1 MKLFNI
7 KHIFTV
13 PSLLNI
19 CGIAIAV
26 AAFYVIMS
34 VVDFD
39 LNYNHSIKDY
49 EKVYNLTIGNY
60 DDDKRHNII
69 SRPIG
74 ETFGRE
80 CPMVEN
86 YGCLYPWVDWA
97 LYIKRNDEYNKVEI
111 RTGKISRGLI
121 PTLDI
126 KILEGDTTKFVN
138 ENQVIISRSDAEK
151 FGIHVGEYLKYDLN
165 CRDEVEVVA
174 IYDIAP
180 NTELKPF
187 GGFRCIG
194 DEYLNEGG
202 WSVTSYYYRMYSP
215 IDHASMMAVAK
226 DMIRRANH
234 FDDDFELPESIKD
247 TLKCTKEE
255 FIDNVVNNMVSRLA
269 PELVPFDRIHFE
281 PKIDGHHEPANSKI
295 VYTLLILAIVI
306 ILIAYINYVNFF
318 FARVP
323 QRIKAINTMKILG
336 SDRKNLVMI
345 LVGESL
351 VYTFISLVLA
361 FVLVRTLVPSLVG
374 GAVDMDMMVYSNHK
388 MLVLSVLIPM
398 ITSIAVSIYPSLYI
412 TDIPPALALKGNV
425 TQTHDFALRY
435 VLIGFQIT
443 ASTALIIG
451 SLFIHKNID
460 FINNTNLGFNRDN
473 LLAVETSQRISENRD
488 DVRSLL
494 LQNPDILDIT
504 WTHSELIATDRHR
517 VMMPLEKDGTV
528 EAVQVDVVFVA
539 DNFFDFMGMEIKE
552 GRGFLPSDYKA
563 DNGVYVFNQAARNK
577 YNITLEHRFSDLN
590 GAGMCEIVGFCNDSK
605 LKPLRYAIEPFVFY
619 APGTKAPNYANL
631 QHLYIRIAN
640 GANFKKTVKYI
651 EQSLAKVDPEFPYIG
666 NPVQTFQNEILT
678 SNYEQET
685 DLTRLITLFAFIAI
699 LISVM
704 GIFGVVY
711 FETERRRKE
720 IGIRRVNGATIMEIL
735 TMFNV
740 KFLKITA
747 ICSAI
752 AIPIAFIFVQKY
764 FSGFVFHYAINPWIF
779 ILGVLIAVIITVL
792 VVTAACF
799 KTANE
804 NPVKTLKNE

>member
-39 LNYNHSIKDY
+39 LTYNHGIRDH
-49 EKVYNLTIGNY
+49 EKVYNMTVGWQSGG
-60 DDDKRHNII
+60 KRQNNID
-69 SRPIG
+69 RPFG

-86 YGCLYPWVDWA
+86 YGCLHPWDQWA
-97 LYIKRNDEYNKVEI
+97 LYVKNNGEYNKMEI

-138 ENQVIISRSDAEK
+138 ENQIIISRSDAEK

-180 NTELKPF
+180 NTELRPY

-194 DEYLNEGG
+194 DEYINDGN
-202 WSVTSYYYRMYSP
+202 WTVTSYYYRMYSP
-215 IDHASMMAVAK
+215 IDKATLLALTKDVIRHANRL
-226 DMIRRANH
+226 DE
-234 FDDDFELPESIKD
+234 FELPQEVMDS
-247 TLKCTKEE
+247 LNCTTEE
-255 FIDNVVNNMVSRLA
+255 YVENAVNNTVSRMS
-269 PELVPFDRIHFE
+269 PELVSLDRIHFE
-281 PKIDGHHEPANSKI
+281 PELDGIHEPANSKI

-323 QRIKAINTMKILG
+323 QRIKSINTMKILG
-336 SDRKNLVMI
+336 SSRKKLVMT

-351 VYTFISLVLA
+351 VFTFISLVLA
-361 FVLVRTLVPSLVG
+361 FVLVHTLVPLLVG
-374 GAVDMDMMVYSNHK
+374 NAVDMELMVYSNRN
-388 MLVLSVLIPM
+388 MLILSILIPI
-398 ITSIAVSIYPSLYI
+398 ITSIAVSIYPALYI

-435 VLIGFQIT
+435 VLIGFQIA

-460 FINNTNLGFNRDN
+460 YINNSDLGFNRDN
-473 LLAVETSQRISENRD
+473 LLAVETSQHISENRE

-504 WTHSELIATDRHR
+504 WTHSELIATQRHN
-517 VMMPLEKDGTV
+517 VMLPLVKDGETMV
-528 EAVQVDVVFVA
+528 VQVDMVFA
-539 DNFFDFMGMEIKE
+539 SDNFFDFMGMEIEE

-563 DNGVYVFNQAARNK
+563 EHGVYVFNQTARKK
-577 YNITLEHRFSDLN
+577 YNVTLDHRFLDVNDPFL
-590 GAGMCEIVGFCNDSK
+590 CDIVGFCNDSK
-605 LKPLRYAIEPFVFY
+605 LKPLRYTIEPLVFY
-619 APGTKAPNYANL
+619 APGTKAPPLTNL
-631 QHLYIRIAN
+631 QHLYIRVSD
-640 GANFKKTVKYI
+640 GADFQKTAKFI
-651 EQSLAKVDPEFPYIG
+651 EQSLAQVDPDFPYIG
-666 NPVQTFQNEILT
+666 HPVKTFQNEVLS
-678 SNYEQET
+678 SNYAQET

-735 TMFNV
+735 TMFNA

-747 ICSAI
+747 ICSVI
-752 AIPIAFIFVQKY
+752 AIPVAYMFVQKY

-779 ILGVLIAVIITVL
+779 ILGVLIAVLITAL

-799 KTANE
+799 KAANE
-804 NPVKTLKNE
+804 NPVNTLKNE

>member
-7 KHIFTV
+7 KHILTV

-39 LNYNHSIKDY
+39 LTYNHSIKDY
-49 EKVYNLTIGNY
+49 EKVYNLTVGGY
-60 DDDKRHNII
+60 DDGKRHNII
-69 SRPIG
+69 SRPLG
-74 ETFGRE
+74 ETFGRK
-80 CPMVEN
+80 CPMVEH
-86 YGCLYPWVDWA
+86 YGCLNPWDKWA
-97 LYIKRNDEYNKVEI
+97 LYIKRNDEYNKLEI

-151 FGIHVGEYLKYDLN
+151 FGIHIGEFLKYDLN
-165 CRDEVEVVA
+165 SRDEVEVVA
-174 IYDIAP
+174 IYDIAQ

-194 DEYLNEGG
+194 DEYINESG

-215 IDHASMMAVAK
+215 VDKVSIMAVAK
-226 DMIRRANH
+226 DIIRH
-234 FDDDFELPESIKD
+234 SFDGYELPQNAKD
-247 TLKCTKEE
+247 SLNCTTEE
-255 FIDNVVNNMVSRLA
+255 YVENVVNDVISQLS
-269 PELVPFDRIHFE
+269 PELVPFDRLHFE
-281 PKIDGHHEPANSKI
+281 PKIDGIHEPADPKI

-336 SDRKNLVMI
+336 SDRTNLVMT
-345 LVGESL
+345 LVGESMT
-351 VYTFISLVLA
+351 YTFISLVLA
-361 FVLVRTLVPSLVG
+361 FVLVHTLVPSLVG

-388 MLVLSVLIPM
+388 MLVISVLIPI

-517 VMMPLEKDGTV
+517 VVMPIVKDGV
-528 EAVQVDVVFVA
+528 SENVQVDMVFVS
-539 DNFFDFMGMEIKE
+539 DNFFDFMDMEIVE

-563 DNGVYVFNQAARNK
+563 ENGVYVFNQTARKK
-577 YNITLEHRFSDLN
+577 YNVTLDHRFCDINDGRL
-590 GAGMCEIVGFCNDSK
+590 CDIVGFCNDSK

-619 APGTKAPNYANL
+619 APGTKAPNYTNL
-631 QHLYIRIAN
+631 QHLYIRISDHAN
-640 GANFKKTVKYI
+640 IKNTMRHI
-651 EQSLAKVDPEFPYIG
+651 EQSLAQIDPDFPYIG
-666 NPVQTFQNEILT
+666 NPIKTFQNEVL
-678 SNYEQET
+678 SANYAQET

-720 IGIRRVNGATIMEIL
+720 IGIRRVNGATITEIL

-747 ICSAI
+747 ICSVI
-752 AIPIAFIFVQKY
+752 AIPVAFIFVQKY

-779 ILGVLIAVIITVL
+779 ILGVLIAVLVTVL
-792 VVTAACF
+792 VVTAASF
-799 KTANE
+799 KAANE